1 MCEIIYKLY
10 FTQIYT
16 FVSGGEN
23 VKVTIMLKQH
33 VGGPCKPIVSK
44 GEEVKKGQLI
54 AEPEG
59 LGANIH

>member
-1 MCEIIYKLY
+1 
-10 FTQIYT
+10 
-16 FVSGGEN
+16 
-23 VKVTIMLKQH
+23 MLKQH